1 LRLAYVRIGGGFVEQ
16 LSNSPGG
23 RQLMRSVLKT
33 SGDLGIEVY
42 ADDVP
47 DTRTRDLLSAMG
59 IRVMQGAGVAE
70 DSPELAAA

>member
-1 LRLAYVRIGGGFVEQ
+1 
-16 LSNSPGG
+16 
-23 RQLMRSVLKT
+23 MRSVLKT
-33 SGDLGIEVY
+33 SSDLGIEVY

-59 IRVMQGAGVAE
+59 IRVMHGAGVAE